1 MGPSAGQPARRTRS
15 LPLLGL
21 VAAAILGGCV
31 LGPSPTA
38 TTPPTVQPTP
48 LATPK
53 PTPAGSGTGQ
63 PTATPEPPLSL
74 DLPEDRDRRRVR
86 VSVAPDVP
94 ADGDGR
100 LVVTVTSLSDRRIA
114 ELVLR
119 WPTQLREVLFLAPF
133 EPSEQRRAEGGPP
146 LWQEW
151 TKWVDGPG
159 ERGEP
164 AGTTSLGWGPLLPN
178 ATLTI
183 PIVVNRQARGDVGF
197 DLQVLVEES
206 LLTLENGDP
215 AELRVQV
222 P

>member
-1 MGPSAGQPARRTRS
+1 LARLGVLAFVMAGCVATPSPSAT
-15 LPLLGL
+15 
-21 VAAAILGGCV
+21 
-31 LGPSPTA
+31 PSPTVA
-38 TTPPTVQPTP
+38 PTQEPTP
-48 LATPK
+48 E
-53 PTPAGSGTGQ
+53 PTSTETGE

-74 DLPEDRDRRRVR
+74 DLPEDHDRRRVNVR
-86 VSVAPDVP
+86 VAPDVP
-94 ADGDGR
+94 ANGNGQ
-100 LVVTVTSLSDRRIA
+100 LVVTVTNLTDRRII

-119 WPTQLREVLFLAPF
+119 WPTELRETLFLAPF

-146 LWQEW
+146 LWQQW

-183 PIVVNRQARGDVGF
+183 PIVVNREARGEVAF
-197 DLQVLVEES
+197 DLQVLVEEA
-206 LLTLENGDP
+206 LLTLESGDP
-215 AELRVQV
+215 AELRVRV